1 VSDRDPAARTPEEI
15 PMARYALVVMSEQGE
30 AHPGGQGRVL
40 HALSAAKAFKAA
52 GDEVGLWFHGIGVGW
67 LTAFAEGADRFTQV
81 YRPLFDEV
89 ADTIG
94 GACDFCTIKRFDAA
108 DGAQALGVPIVGGDG
123 QHHTVA
129 DLAREGY
136 TVITF

>member
-1 VSDRDPAARTPEEI
+1 
-15 PMARYALVVMSEQGE
+15 MARYALVVMSEQGE

-40 HALSAAKAFKAA
+40 HALNAAKAFKAA
-52 GDEVGLWFHGIGVGW
+52 GDDVSIWFHGIGVGW
-67 LTAFAEGADRFTQV
+67 LTAFAESADRFTQA

-94 GACDFCTIKRFDAA
+94 GACDFCATERFDAA
-108 DGAQALGVPIVGGDG
+108 KGAQELGVPVVGGAD

-129 DLAREGY
+129 DLAQAGY